1 MEILEVLFNQ
11 MGFFIFGLWGWI
23 LVILAVAAVVNVIEK
38 IVKLIGNQIIKLRRP
53 AETQEIK

>member
-11 MGFFIFGLWGWI
+11 MSLFIVGLYGWLI
-23 LVILAVAAVVNVIEK
+23 VILFVVAVVNVIEK